1 VEKERLVV
9 ETTGFRKVIRT
20 NV

>member
-9 ETTGFRKVIRT
+9 ETTGFTKVIRT